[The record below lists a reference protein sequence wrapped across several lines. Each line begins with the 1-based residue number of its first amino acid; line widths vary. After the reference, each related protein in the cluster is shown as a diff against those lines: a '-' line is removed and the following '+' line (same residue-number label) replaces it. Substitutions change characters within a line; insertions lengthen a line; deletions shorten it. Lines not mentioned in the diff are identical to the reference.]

1 MKDFPFAICSG
12 SSRLYV
18 EIREVCGVTCLRKQQ
33 ELLLTLEYQP
43 TSGQFTR
50 LWFPKEGFGQSLVFK
65 MTLVLLD
72 YLLYQ
77 DRMWLL

>member
-1 MKDFPFAICSG
+1 MKDFPFAIRSG

-18 EIREVCGVTCLRKQQ
+18 EIREVRGVTRLRKQQ
-33 ELLLTLEYQP
+33 ELLFTPEYQP

-50 LWFPKEGFGQSLVFK
+50 LWFPKERFGQSLVFK